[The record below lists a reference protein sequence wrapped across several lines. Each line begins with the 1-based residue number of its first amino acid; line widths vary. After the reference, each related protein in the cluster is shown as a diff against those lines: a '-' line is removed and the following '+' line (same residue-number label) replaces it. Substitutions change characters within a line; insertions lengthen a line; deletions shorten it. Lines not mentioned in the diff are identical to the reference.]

1 MESLK
6 EIIESILFVSGE
18 AVQYT
23 DIAEKLRIE
32 VKEVESAIKALKEE
46 KEKAFSG
53 ILVQTFNGK
62 AQLTSSPNYA
72 EQVSE
77 VLNPIKE
84 KALTRAVL
92 EVAAIIAYKQP
103 ITRLEIES
111 VRGVNSDYAVNVLIE
126 NNLIEIVGRKDA
138 IGKPLLYGTT
148 DEFLKRFNLES
159 ISDLPDY
166 DELLERIKVIKT
178 QNDSLFDFSNIPST
192 EMSEKEQEAIAQEDD
207 VPNVFDKL
215 EAMNDTSIDLEDLS
229 EDAIGHYLNSIKDST
244 ISVVKTQELDEFE
257 EVLQEEDEED
267 GDEMFA

>member
-23 DIAEKLRIE
+23 DIAEKLRVE
-32 VKEVESAIKALKEE
+32 VKEVENAVKVLKEE

-53 ILVQTFNGK
+53 VLVQVFNGK
-62 AQLTSSPNYA
+62 AQLTSNPNYA
-72 EQVSE
+72 EQVAE

-126 NNLIEIVGRKDA
+126 NSLIEIVGRKDA

-148 DEFLKRFNLES
+148 DEFLKRFNLQG

-178 QNDSLFDFSNIPST
+178 QNESLFDFSNIPST
-192 EMSEKEQEAIAQEDD
+192 EMTEEEQAMADEEESMPD
-207 VPNVFDKL
+207 VFEKL
-215 EAMNDTSIDLEDLS
+215 EALNQSSIDLEDLS
-229 EDAIGHYLNSIKDST
+229 EDAIGHYLNSIKDSEV
-244 ISVVKTQELDEFE
+244 SVVKSSELDEFE
-257 EVLQEEDEED
+257 DALLDEEDED
-267 GDEMFA
+267 DDEMFA